1 MAAYLISIRE
11 GDADLTLDGGD
22 PIKSLTYSPA
32 GVHCLISFRFL
43 YKLADSLRQPTDA
56 ICLELEAG
64 TM

>member
-1 MAAYLISIRE
+1 LISIRE

-32 GVHCLISFRFL
+32 GEHCRISFHFL
-43 YKLADSLRQPTDA
+43 YELADSLRQPSDV
-56 ICLELEAG
+56 ICLDIAPG